1 MFWKMIRLVG
11 VAAVAAATTGTAVTD
26 TRADDPPAC
35 PSSTDNAYT
44 MTTRALTDDHGTD
57 VELRVSAAPGCAAV
71 DSLQKVQL
79 KTYTEAGKV
88 ATVVNRNDNQVKAKD
103 GLAVVSLDRVE
114 RERKIEADVLVH
126 TATPDRTYVL
136 RGTTTSR
143 LRPDLVVKTVQ
154 VPQQTLTTRPVD
166 VSVEVV
172 EVSGDTGAT
181 ATLSLASGVAAI
193 PGVTPQAV
201 TVPAKGSA
209 WVTFK
214 GVAFTTAADVDVTA
228 AIGGDAAPAE
238 SDIENNAGSKKI
250 DVTKD
255 ELERSRLVLDSLGG
269 YGFQF
274 NQHVYAPI
282 TLNAISTPPPKT
294 LPDSADLTATVKD
307 LKPQLVR
314 IFYNDDFEERQANR
328 VRNLQSF
335 KDVVA
340 LANSAGATIDIDYAA
355 VNVAKTQPDLSMK
368 TFAANLADTV
378 ADLKLKQG
386 HSNVHWVTVGNEP
399 NSTQLTLAQYDALCR
414 ALDRELRTRGL
425 RAEIGLIGGDLVENG
440 PIGHRAWF
448 NYMTTNMNDLFDAWA
463 EHIYWQYDN
472 PFRMEER
479 LKDVAELVHQE
490 LPVDARD
497 KPTFIT
503 EYGVRGTDSCGTKP
517 KVTSA
522 YYKDDACTEI
532 RRMPLAGFHK
542 LWFTIQSAQLGFD
555 GAINWDLYWG
565 KYNTSNDQS
574 FWSVGLENNDQ
585 GGQDWVVYPS
595 YNAMQMVLQ
604 TTGRGWQVLG
614 VDPWNED
621 DVETRIDDPHPDQP
635 EQELA
640 AYQGPDGQMT
650 VLGLDTN
657 GRALT
662 EPNGVSSSY
671 SIGNLAPGTD
681 FNLIV
686 WNGSGDGQ
694 YALDRQVTVNA
705 NGVARFEVPLQ
716 AGFALTT
723 VPVS

>member
-1 MFWKMIRLVG
+1 
-11 VAAVAAATTGTAVTD
+11 
-26 TRADDPPAC
+26 
-35 PSSTDNAYT
+35 
-44 MTTRALTDDHGTD
+44 
-57 VELRVSAAPGCAAV
+57 
-71 DSLQKVQL
+71 
-79 KTYTEAGKV
+79 
-88 ATVVNRNDNQVKAKD
+88 
-103 GLAVVSLDRVE
+103 
-114 RERKIEADVLVH
+114 
-126 TATPDRTYVL
+126 
-136 RGTTTSR
+136 
-143 LRPDLVVKTVQ
+143 
-154 VPQQTLTTRPVD
+154 
-166 VSVEVV
+166 
-172 EVSGDTGAT
+172 
-181 ATLSLASGVAAI
+181 VAAI
-193 PGVTPQAV
+193 PGVAPHTV

-209 WVTFK
+209 WVTFT
-214 GVAFTTAADVDVTA
+214 GVALATAAEIDVTA
-228 AIGGDAAPAE
+228 AIGSDAAPAE

-255 ELERSRLVLDSLGG
+255 ELEQSRLVLKSLGG

-282 TLNAISTPPPKT
+282 TLAAISTPPPKT
-294 LPDSADLTATVKD
+294 LPAAADLTATVQD

-314 IFYNDDFEERQANR
+314 IFYNDNFEERQPAR
-328 VRNLQSF
+328 APNLQSF

-340 LANSAGATIDIDYAA
+340 LANSAGATIDIDYQAL
-355 VNVAKTQPDLSMK
+355 NVAKTQPDTSMA
-368 TFAANLADTV
+368 TFANVLAGLV
-378 ADLKLKQG
+378 ADLKQKQG
-386 HSNVHWVTVGNEP
+386 HSNVRWVTVGNEP
-399 NSTQLTLAQYDALCR
+399 NSTQLTLPEYEALCR

-425 RAEIGLIGGDLVENG
+425 RTEIGLIGGDLVENG

-490 LPVDARD
+490 LPVNARD

-503 EYGVRGTDSCGTKP
+503 EYGVRGTDTCGSKP
-517 KVTSA
+517 KVGSA
-522 YYKDDACTEI
+522 YYKDDACTEL

-565 KYNTSNDQS
+565 KYDNTNPPNQS
-574 FWSVGLENNDQ
+574 FWSIGLENNDQ
-585 GGQDWVVYPS
+585 GALDWVVYPS

-621 DVETRIDDPHPDQP
+621 DQETRIDNPHPDQP

-640 AYQGPDGQMT
+640 AYQGPNGQMT

-662 EPNGVSSSY
+662 APNGESSSY
-671 SIGNLAPGTD
+671 SIGNLPPATE
-681 FNLIV
+681 FNLVV
-686 WNGSGDGQ
+686 WNGNGDGK
-694 YALDRQVTVNA
+694 YAFDKKVTVNA
-705 NGVARFEVPLQ
+705 NGVARFEVPMQ
-716 AGFALTT
+716 AAFALTT
-723 VPVS
+723 VPVE